1 MRGRIARILATGLT
15 AGMLAS
21 GAAAVG
27 TASAA
32 PQVAPASAVTAHH
45 CHKVKGHYANHNGTK
60 VWVKSHKV
68 CTKK

>member
-32 PQVAPASAVTAHH
+32 PQAASASAVMAHH
-45 CHKVKGHYANHNGTK
+45 CHKVKGHHASHNGKK
-60 VWVKSHKV
+60 VWVKTHKV